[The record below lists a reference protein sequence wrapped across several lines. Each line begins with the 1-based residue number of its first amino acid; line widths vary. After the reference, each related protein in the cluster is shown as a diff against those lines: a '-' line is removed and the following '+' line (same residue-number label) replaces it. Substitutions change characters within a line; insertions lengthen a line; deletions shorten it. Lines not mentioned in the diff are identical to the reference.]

1 MHVSAVLLYSDGP
14 SLQGS
19 NRFLWKVAGS
29 GQCATHAAD
38 GTSNAETITLTWA
51 ICGWGSSQRQNA
63 RLTQNATNP
72 TLALRSTAQ
81 PRAIVVKYSQA
92 GTRPQLSSPTYLNAR
107 APMFMSA
114 LLLHGRDP
122 LAAKQMRAM
131 PAAKPTRCNRGTL
144 PGALAW
150 SRRNMSMLETLRAAH
165 SGSNARKLTCAPL
178 HVHLDQ
184 RLATKLIFN
193 ATSTCLRHLTINTFL
208 PLKLCL

>member
-38 GTSNAETITLTWA
+38 GTSNAEITTLTWA

-81 PRAIVVKYSQA
+81 PRAIVIKYSQA
-92 GTRPQLSSPTYLNAR
+92 GTRPQLSSPSYLNAR
-107 APMFMSA
+107 ASMFMSV
-114 LLLHGRDP
+114 LPLHGRDP
-122 LAAKQMRAM
+122 SRRSRCERRLQQNQRDAVEARYRARWLGTGVTCPNWKPCALRIRDRM
-131 PAAKPTRCNRGTL
+131 PAN
-144 PGALAW
+144 
-150 SRRNMSMLETLRAAH
+150 
-165 SGSNARKLTCAPL
+165 
-178 HVHLDQ
+178 
-184 RLATKLIFN
+184 
-193 ATSTCLRHLTINTFL
+193 
-208 PLKLCL
+208 